1 MIPPLSGDLIDCAQ
15 LQKLGEKQDS
25 TNDGSM
31 FIVDYKRDDWKKLS
45 PEKKKEVMMD
55 IFDIAKMK
63 ENYLAIEMLYQI
75 IQDLEERIRVLEEG
89 RRNV

>member
-1 MIPPLSGDLIDCAQ
+1 MTPPVSGDLIDYAQ
-15 LQKLGEKQDS
+15 LQKLGDKQDY
-25 TNDGSM
+25 TDAGSI

-45 PEKKKEVMMD
+45 VEKKKEIMMD

-75 IQDLEERIRVLEEG
+75 IQDLEERIRSLEEDK
-89 RRNV
+89 RNV